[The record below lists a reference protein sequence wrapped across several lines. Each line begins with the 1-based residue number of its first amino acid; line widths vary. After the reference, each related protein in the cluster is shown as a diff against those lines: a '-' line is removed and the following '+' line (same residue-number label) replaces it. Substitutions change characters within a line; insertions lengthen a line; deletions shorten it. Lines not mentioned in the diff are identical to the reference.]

1 MPSHVKPVKPSK
13 IAKKL
18 AKLKKQEISKLKLS
32 DEDTKTK
39 SIINNDEGKTQI
51 IEQEQ
56 KFANF
61 LASNDQKVRTKV
73 LRNLRKWLRL
83 RSKGSFAF
91 SDNDFLRLWKG
102 MWMCMWMSDKLLF
115 QEKQAEDLANLI
127 HCFDQI
133 EVAIQFFGNFMVTA
147 EHEWFG
153 LDQWRLDKFMMLI
166 RRVLRQMLFRL
177 KEVNWDVKQVQS
189 FGDWI
194 SKTIYSDR
202 ASIGLTMHFNDIY
215 LEEIAKAGDGEI
227 EEDSV
232 HALLEPCVL
241 FLAKS
246 KDLRLIKH
254 TKRNIF
260 YRLLMQSSLGQEYQ
274 EKFDIWKKVSFC
286 INQTLERKSL
296 NFYQRGYAGKSKC
309 IC

>member
-18 AKLKKQEISKLKLS
+18 AKLKKQKISKLKLS

-147 EHEWFG
+147 EREWFG